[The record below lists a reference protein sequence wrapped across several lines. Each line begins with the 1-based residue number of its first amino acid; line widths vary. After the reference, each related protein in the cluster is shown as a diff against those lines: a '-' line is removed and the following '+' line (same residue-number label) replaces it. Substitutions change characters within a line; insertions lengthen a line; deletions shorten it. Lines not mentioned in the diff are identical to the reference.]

1 MPAEGYRH
9 GMPDMAPALAQETL
23 GGALAVAAGLPGR
36 AGDALATA
44 AREAFTGGM
53 RGAAIAAAVLLL
65 GAAGLAAAGLRRIR
79 VRGEAENAGRADRV
93 SPSGV

>member
-9 GMPDMAPALAQETL
+9 GMPDTAPALAQETL
-23 GGALAVAAGLPGR
+23 GGAPAVAAGLPGR

-53 RGAAIAAAVLLL
+53 RGAAVLLL